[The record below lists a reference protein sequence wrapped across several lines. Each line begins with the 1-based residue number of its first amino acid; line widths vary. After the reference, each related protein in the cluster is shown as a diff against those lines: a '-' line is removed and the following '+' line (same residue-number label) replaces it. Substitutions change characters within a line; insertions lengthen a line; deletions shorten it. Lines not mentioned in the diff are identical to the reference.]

1 MRQSSR
7 PLPDSVPLCRPGHRP
22 HIVVTEG
29 APTGHRLGAPCPPL
43 LHIECHRCGLATRPV
58 PMEKAALAELRW
70 TDASLQHLRIPI
82 SLLAR
87 HRGEVLAEIAAAP
100 PSSPIAA

>member
-1 MRQSSR
+1 MRQIAR
-7 PLPDSVPLCRPGHRP
+7 PLPDSVPLCWPGHRP
-22 HIVVTEG
+22 QIVVTEG
-29 APTGHRLGAPCPPL
+29 APTGHRLGTPCPPL

-70 TDASLQHLRIPI
+70 TDPSLAHLRIPI

-87 HRGEVLAEIAAAP
+87 HRGEVLAEIAAA
-100 PSSPIAA
+100 SSSTPIAA